1 MSPAINGDLTRGE
14 KTDEK
19 KKCIYEGK
27 IQIRKTFY
35 ECWLAE

>member
-19 KKCIYEGK
+19 KNAFMKEKYK
-27 IQIRKTFY
+27 
-35 ECWLAE
+35 